1 MKWGWILVVACGAG
15 CAAPGGPTVA
25 TEDDRRVIAG
35 RDVSE
40 VGRLAFA
47 PLALAE
53 ERTVVF
59 STSSSVIERDGRRIV
74 AAGFRLPDDAGR
86 MTLAVRTPVQ
96 RAREGR
102 AIFFPDLIWLGEDF
116 AELGRMPVERFVLRS
131 VAGGDTLTGDTFIDA
146 GPGAARYLLV
156 TERSVTTDERPLVQT
171 TEIGSI
177 PVIVPMPG
185 GVFVWNIPTGST
197 APPARLLA
205 SPGGTV
211 VLRVDRPRYRRIET
225 PVAPVFETVR

>member
-1 MKWGWILVVACGAG
+1 MKWGWVLLAACGAG
-15 CAAPGGPTVA
+15 CAALGGPTIA
-25 TEDDRRVIAG
+25 TEDDRRVIAA
-35 RDVSE
+35 RDVSDI
-40 VGRLAFA
+40 GRLDFA

-53 ERTVVF
+53 DRTVVF
-59 STSSSVIERDGRRIV
+59 STSSSVIERDGRRVV

-86 MTLAVRTPVQ
+86 MTLAVRTPAQ

-102 AIFFPDLIWLGEDF
+102 AIFFPDLVWLGDDF

-131 VAGGDTLTGDTFIDA
+131 VAGGDMLTGETFIDV

-156 TERSVTTDERPLVQT
+156 TERSVTNEERPLVQT

-177 PVIVPMPG
+177 PVIVPTPG
-185 GVFVWNIPTGST
+185 GVFFWNIPTGST

-211 VLRVDRPRYRRIET
+211 VVRVDRSRYRRMEP